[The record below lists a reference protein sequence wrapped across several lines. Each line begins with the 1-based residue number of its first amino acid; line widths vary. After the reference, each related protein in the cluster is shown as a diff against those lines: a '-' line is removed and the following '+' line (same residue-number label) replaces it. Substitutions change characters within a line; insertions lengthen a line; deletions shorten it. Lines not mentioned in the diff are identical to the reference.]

1 MPGHT
6 CAHTVMKTILLI
18 DDDRDD
24 QEIFSMALQEVA
36 PDFRFI
42 TAGDGFEALEMLKER
57 NVKPDYIFLDLNMPR
72 MNGRRC
78 LEEIRRDPGLSEV
91 PVVIYSTSSEL
102 KDREQLI
109 EMGATAFV
117 TKPPKIVELINI
129 VRDIIY
135 QLR

>member
-1 MPGHT
+1 
-6 CAHTVMKTILLI
+6 MKTILLI

-72 MNGRRC
+72 MNGRQC
-78 LEEIRRDPGLSEV
+78 LEEIRRDPELSEV